1 MQIEFED
8 LISFYASN
16 TRSKTAAQQPQQPI
30 NKANSSKTVRTNS
43 VIRNPAVHSQKK
55 PQNKVQIVEF
65 NDSGLRQNKSNNGKS
80 DRRKFMSA
88 SIKDIQQSL
97 VNTPQDKTSTMKAT
111 RQDNKDDSDNE
122 ELENLK
128 LDKELHRLVNMELE
142 QVSLKH
148 MHGKDRR
155 KFMDQKLHALGLVKQ
170 EKCKVPQGLMQRMLK
185 KSKQRAEKQQAL
197 IKQAGDDGLHFAS
210 STTGRQVT
218 VKNPGSK
225 SSSLSSSSLVLTSSS
240 HPLAQTVRNNTKRQ
254 KTKQL
259 LGIKNTRSSSERG
272 LKSGM
277 GKYVKGVLKVDPKL
291 FKK

>member
-8 LISFYASN
+8 LISFYASD
-16 TRSKTAAQQPQQPI
+16 TSSKAAVQQPQQPI
-30 NKANSSKTVRTNS
+30 NKANSSKTMLTNS
-43 VIRNPAVHSQKK
+43 LIKNPVVNGQKK

-65 NDSGLRQNKSNNGKS
+65 NDSGLRQNKSNSGKS

-97 VNTPQDKTSTMKAT
+97 VNTPQDKTNAMKAT
-111 RQDNKDDSDNE
+111 RKDNDDNDSE

-128 LDKELHRLVNMELE
+128 LDRELHKLVNMELE

-155 KFMDQKLHALGLVKQ
+155 KFMDQKLHSLGLVKE

-185 KSKQRAEKQQAL
+185 KSKQRAEKQQIL

-218 VKNPGSK
+218 VRNPGSK
-225 SSSLSSSSLVLTSSS
+225 SSSSLVLTSSS
-240 HPLAQTVRNNTKRQ
+240 HPIVQTVRNNAKRQ

-259 LGIKNTRSSSERG
+259 LGIKNSRSISERG